1 MRSHS
6 CRITISSLLLMA
18 VSCAFAQS
26 NTTAA
31 GAHAGSALKGKEIY
45 DARCSACHSVDANR
59 VGPMHVGV
67 LGRKVGGVKS
77 YRYSDA
83 LNKSKVVWTRENLLA
98 WLKNPDELIAGQR
111 MGYAMDLAE
120 DRLDVV
126 AYLATLK

>member
-1 MRSHS
+1 MRSHNY
-6 CRITISSLLLMA
+6 RTAIISSLLMA
-18 VSCAFAQS
+18 ASCAIAQS
-26 NTTAA
+26 NTTTV
-31 GAHAGSALKGKEIY
+31 GSALKGKEIY

-67 LGRKVGGVKS
+67 LGRKAGGVKS

-83 LNKSKVVWTRENLLA
+83 LNKSKVVWTRENLLS
-98 WLKNPDELIAGQR
+98 WLKNPEELIPGQR